1 MRQRLFEGDHPDVA
15 TSLNNLAVLRY
26 NQGRFQESESLLL
39 QALEMRQ
46 KILGSQHPDT
56 QSTLDSL
63 QYLRQQLR

>member
-1 MRQRLFEGDHPDVA
+1 MRQRLFEGDNPAVA
-15 TSLNNLAVLRY
+15 NSLNNLAVLRY